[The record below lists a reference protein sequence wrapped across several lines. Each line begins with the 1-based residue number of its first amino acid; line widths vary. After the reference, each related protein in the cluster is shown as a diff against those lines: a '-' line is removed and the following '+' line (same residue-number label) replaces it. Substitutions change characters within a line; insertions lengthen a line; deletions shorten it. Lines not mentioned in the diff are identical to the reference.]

1 MNKKDIYETL
11 QKYNFDKNKYIVI
24 SGAAMV
30 IQGVKDSTTDID
42 IAVSKDYYNYLLK
55 KYNCT
60 FDCINKF
67 KNRVYFIDNIIN
79 FSLSYYDSEYKIID
93 DIKIQSLKSIK
104 KLKESLKR
112 AKDKKDINLIEKK
125 LNDRIN

>member
-1 MNKKDIYETL
+1 MKHYKSIIL
-11 QKYNFDKNKYIVI
+11 IK
-24 SGAAMV
+24 
-30 IQGVKDSTTDID
+30 ID

-112 AKDKKDINLIEKK
+112 DKDKKDINLIEKK
-125 LNDRIN
+125 LNDRII

>member
-60 FDCINKF
+60 FDYINKF

-112 AKDKKDINLIEKK
+112 DKDKKDINLIEKK